1 MKNKN
6 AAIFAET
13 IDEGENTTA
22 HIKITGDS
30 ENLKILVGLIISQL
44 CSVKFLSML
53 ITAVECVY
61 TAHLEQKANVEE
73 S

>member
-1 MKNKN
+1 MDNKN

-22 HIKITGDS
+22 HIKIAGDR

-53 ITAVECVY
+53 ITSVECVY
-61 TAHLEQKANVEE
+61 KAHLAQKAKVEE

>member
-6 AAIFAET
+6 AAIFAEA
-13 IDEGENTTA
+13 IDDGENTTV
-22 HIKITGDS
+22 HIKIAGDRK
-30 ENLKILVGLIISQL
+30 NLKILVGLIISQL

-61 TAHLEQKANVEE
+61 KAHLAQKAKVEE

>member
-6 AAIFAET
+6 AAIFAEV
-13 IDEGENTTA
+13 IDNGENTTA
-22 HIKITGDS
+22 HIKITGDR

-53 ITAVECVY
+53 ITSVECVY
-61 TAHLEQKANVEE
+61 KAHLAQKAKVEE

>member
-22 HIKITGDS
+22 HIKITGDRK
-30 ENLKILVGLIISQL
+30 NLKILVGLIISQL

-53 ITAVECVY
+53 ITAV
-61 TAHLEQKANVEE
+61 
-73 S
+73 

>member
-22 HIKITGDS
+22 RIKITGDS

-44 CSVKFLSML
+44 LVQLNFSV
-53 ITAVECVY
+53 C
-61 TAHLEQKANVEE
+61 
-73 S
+73 

>member
-22 HIKITGDS
+22 HIKITGDR
-30 ENLKILVGLIISQL
+30 ENLSRFDNQPALFS
-44 CSVKFLSML
+44 
-53 ITAVECVY
+53 
-61 TAHLEQKANVEE
+61 
-73 S
+73 

>member
-6 AAIFAET
+6 AAIFAEV
-13 IDEGENTTA
+13 IDNGENTTA

-61 TAHLEQKANVEE
+61 KAYLAQKAKVEE

>member
-22 HIKITGDS
+22 RIKITGDS

-53 ITAVECVY
+53 ITAV
-61 TAHLEQKANVEE
+61 
-73 S
+73 

>member
-22 HIKITGDS
+22 RIKITGDS
-30 ENLKILVGLIISQL
+30 ENLKILVGLMISQL
-44 CSVKFLSML
+44 CSGNFLSMI
-53 ITAVECVY
+53 ITALECVY
-61 TAHLEQKANVEE
+61 KAYLAKKARVKD
-73 S
+73 

>member
-13 IDEGENTTA
+13 IDEGGNTTA
-22 HIKITGDS
+22 RIKITGDS

-61 TAHLEQKANVEE
+61 KAHLAQKAKVEE